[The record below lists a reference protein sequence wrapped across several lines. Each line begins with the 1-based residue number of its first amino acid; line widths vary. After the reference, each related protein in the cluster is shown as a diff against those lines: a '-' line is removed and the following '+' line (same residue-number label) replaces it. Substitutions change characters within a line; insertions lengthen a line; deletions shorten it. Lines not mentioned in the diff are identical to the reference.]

1 MLFCLAPIMAALNR
15 EGGFDWSPFDKR
27 DEEMRRIFTRIGISH
42 QIGMVG
48 LLGVVGLLVVGCFYY
63 YGSIELAA
71 SNHRLER
78 ANAVLSLLDRIKIDL
93 LEARR
98 SEKDFLLRRNQGFAK
113 KQAEALDHFERD
125 RASLAELMGDES
137 RALIAKMATAI
148 AQYERQFRLVV
159 DTAVKI
165 GVDENSGLQ
174 GTLRQSV
181 HDIERTIVGDDD
193 VRLEAAMLT
202 MRRHEKD
209 FFARLDRQYLDEM
222 QEASARFSERLG
234 QSNLPVDHKEHIAEQ
249 LAFYQRDFAAAAA
262 SSLDEVD
269 AVAKLSKL
277 YADAEPIVDQM
288 DTLVR
293 ERASKDKIA
302 AGDIASRTMRL
313 IGSGIALLSVAVA
326 VLSLLVGGGVSR
338 PLTGMVRLVNRLAE
352 GDLTIEVKGAD
363 RKDAVGMLARALQVF
378 KENALKARALESE
391 RRSERERK
399 KQRQKAIEAYIAE
412 FDGTVREALDRLASA
427 ATEMRATA
435 ESMSAIAEE
444 TQRQSVAVSESAEQT
459 SANIQTVAAS
469 SEEMAGSVEEI
480 DRQVTQVSGIAHE
493 AVQQAHQTNV
503 AVNTLAETAH
513 RVGQVLQLVQDIASQ
528 TNLLALNAAIEAAR
542 AGETGKGFVVV
553 ASEVKALAHQTA
565 KATKEIAGQIASV
578 QTVTAHV
585 VRAIQCIGG
594 TVGKIDNIATIIAS
608 TVEQQSNAT
617 REIARNALEVAEATE
632 GVSANIAGV
641 GLAAGA
647 TGAAATQVLA
657 SARQLGRQS
666 ETLRFS
672 VADFLE
678 KIRAA

>member
-1 MLFCLAPIMAALNR
+1 M
-15 EGGFDWSPFDKR
+15 
-27 DEEMRRIFTRIGISH
+27 
-42 QIGMVG
+42 
-48 LLGVVGLLVVGCFYY
+48 
-63 YGSIELAA
+63 
-71 SNHRLER
+71 
-78 ANAVLSLLDRIKIDL
+78 
-93 LEARR
+93 
-98 SEKDFLLRRNQGFAK
+98 
-113 KQAEALDHFERD
+113 
-125 RASLAELMGDES
+125 
-137 RALIAKMATAI
+137 
-148 AQYERQFRLVV
+148 
-159 DTAVKI
+159 
-165 GVDENSGLQ
+165 
-174 GTLRQSV
+174 
-181 HDIERTIVGDDD
+181 
-193 VRLEAAMLT
+193 
-202 MRRHEKD
+202 
-209 FFARLDRQYLDEM
+209 
-222 QEASARFSERLG
+222 
-234 QSNLPVDHKEHIAEQ
+234 
-249 LAFYQRDFAAAAA
+249 
-262 SSLDEVD
+262 
-269 AVAKLSKL
+269 
-277 YADAEPIVDQM
+277 
-288 DTLVR
+288 
-293 ERASKDKIA
+293 
-302 AGDIASRTMRL
+302 
-313 IGSGIALLSVAVA
+313 A
-326 VLSLLVGGGVSR
+326 VLSLLVGGSVSR
-338 PLTGMVRLVNRLAE
+338 RLTGMVRLVNRLAE

-363 RKDAVGMLARALQVF
+363 RKDAVGMLARALRVF
-378 KENALKARALESE
+378 KENALKARVLESE

-412 FDGTVREALDRLASA
+412 FDETVCEALDRLASA

-503 AVNTLAETAH
+503 AVNTLAETTH
-513 RVGQVLQLVQDIASQ
+513 RIGQVLQLVQDIASQ

-594 TVGKIDNIATIIAS
+594 TVGEIDNLATVIAS

-657 SARQLGRQS
+657 SAQQLGRQS
-666 ETLRFS
+666 ETLRSS